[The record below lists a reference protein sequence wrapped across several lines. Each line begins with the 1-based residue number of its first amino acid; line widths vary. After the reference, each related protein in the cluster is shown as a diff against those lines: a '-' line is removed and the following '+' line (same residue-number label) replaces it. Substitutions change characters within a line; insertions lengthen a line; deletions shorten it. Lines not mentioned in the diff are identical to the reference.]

1 MARTLDDLAA
11 LSGVSRAT
19 VSRVINGGS
28 VSPVTRQRV
37 LDVIETTNY
46 RPNLAARNLASGR
59 SGVVGV
65 VMHVA
70 PKLTF
75 GDAYFAELLT
85 GICDALTSRAAGM
98 MLWLGNRT
106 KEETLDQILGMGML
120 DGLIVTADTSD
131 DPLVDGLRA
140 SEVPVV
146 LIGHRHADRDAN
158 YVDIDHEAAA
168 EAITDHLIRSGRT
181 RIAHITGR
189 RSAVSGRDRE
199 IGFKRA
205 MSRAGLR
212 SDGLIVP
219 GDYTDESGRVGVE
232 KLLASDVEFDAV
244 FCGNDC
250 CARGAMAA
258 IRESGRSVP
267 DDIAVAGFDDLEFAS
282 RLDPP
287 LTTIRQGI
295 GEMGEE
301 ASQTLLRL
309 LENPNG
315 GPRRVLLPTEL
326 VVRQSTAVRSN
337 GRQPERASRV
347 TPGHGSQVAKDD
359 VIRAKEE

>member
-19 VSRVINGGS
+19 ISRVINGGS
-28 VSPVTRQRV
+28 VAPETRKRV

-59 SGVVGV
+59 SGVIGV

-85 GICDALTSRAAGM
+85 GICDSLTSQAAGM

-120 DGLIVTADTSD
+120 DGVIVTADTSD

-140 SEVPVV
+140 SDVPVV
-146 LIGHRHADRDAN
+146 LVGHRRADRDAN

-168 EAITDHLIRSGRT
+168 EAVTEHLIRAGRT
-181 RIAHITGR
+181 HIAHVTGR
-189 RSAVSGRDRE
+189 RSSVSGRDRE
-199 IGFKRA
+199 IGYKRA
-205 MSRAGLR
+205 MSRAGR
-212 SDGLIVP
+212 SVDGLIVQ
-219 GDYTDESGRVGVE
+219 GDYTDESGRLGVE
-232 KLLASDVEFDAV
+232 KLLSEGAEVDAI
-244 FCGNDC
+244 FCGNDN
-250 CARGAMAA
+250 CARGAIVAIEAA
-258 IRESGRSVP
+258 GLRIP

-282 RLDPP
+282 QLYPP
-287 LTTIRQGI
+287 LTTIRQRVS
-295 GEMGEE
+295 EMGKE
-301 ASQTLLRL
+301 AAQSLLAL
-309 LENPNG
+309 LENPGG

-326 VVRQSTAVRSN
+326 VVRQSTAADSGVRRS
-337 GRQPERASRV
+337 ERTSRV
-347 TPGHGSQVAKDD
+347 TPGHDS
-359 VIRAKEE
+359 

>member
-1 MARTLDDLAA
+1 MARTLDDLAK

-28 VSPVTRQRV
+28 VAPETRQRV
-37 LDVIETTNY
+37 LDVLETTNY

-70 PKLTF
+70 PSLTF
-75 GDAYFAELLT
+75 SDAYFSELLT
-85 GICDALTSRAAGM
+85 GIGDSLTSEAAGM

-120 DGLIVTADTSD
+120 DGVIVTADTSD

-140 SEVPVV
+140 SDLPVV
-146 LIGHRHADRDAN
+146 LIGHRRADRDAN

-168 EAITDHLIRSGRT
+168 GAVTEHLIRTGRT

-189 RSAVSGRDRE
+189 RSSVSGRDRE

-205 MSRAGLR
+205 MSRAGL
-212 SDGLIVP
+212 SVDGRIVP
-219 GDYTDESGRVGVE
+219 GDYTEESGRQGVDE
-232 KLLASDVEFDAV
+232 LLSGGVKVDAI
-244 FCGNDC
+244 FCGNDNS
-250 CARGAMAA
+250 ARGAMEA
-258 IRESGRSVP
+258 IRAAGLQVP
-267 DDIAVAGFDDLEFAS
+267 EDIAIAGFDDLEFAAQ
-282 RLDPP
+282 LDPP
-287 LTTIRQGI
+287 LTTIRQRI
-295 GEMGEE
+295 GEMGQE
-301 ASQTLLRL
+301 AAQTLLGL
-309 LENPNG
+309 LENPDG

-326 VVRQSTAVRSN
+326 VVRQSTAAGSAARPPE
-337 GRQPERASRV
+337 GRVASR
-347 TPGHGSQVAKDD
+347 PGAAPSNTGKGGTEIA
-359 VIRAKEE
+359 I